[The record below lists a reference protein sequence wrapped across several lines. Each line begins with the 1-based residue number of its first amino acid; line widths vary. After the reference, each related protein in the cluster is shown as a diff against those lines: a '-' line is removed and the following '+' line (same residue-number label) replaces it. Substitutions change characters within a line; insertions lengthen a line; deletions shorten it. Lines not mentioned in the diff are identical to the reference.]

1 MLTTILLGVTL
12 ANSLFSI
19 IMAEIEGNLSGFL
32 ISTSVIMIFGE
43 ILPQTIGNR
52 FGLQISYGLRFFVYI
67 VYYAL
72 FIATYP
78 IGAILDKVLGEEAG

>member
-1 MLTTILLGVTL
+1 
-12 ANSLFSI
+12 
-19 IMAEIEGNLSGFL
+19 MADIEGNLTGFF
-32 ISTSVIMIFGE
+32 ISTAVIVMFGE

-52 FGLQISYGLRFFVYI
+52 FGLQVSYGLRFFVYFI
-67 VYYAL
+67 YYAL